1 MKIEF
6 EKPNL
11 IQEYF
16 TLLLSDKV
24 KGNGNNDVSSVT
36 NKIDYYVSKID
47 TYKLLMNKD
56 RALPNSVFLDL
67 LKEISRIKLEEKDI
81 LNILSLKENAN
92 YNRILILSTDMIA
105 KRKNTTYVSLK
116 VASTSLLNTKHIYT
130 IDEINNLIEDKT
142 IVVLGEYLKSFN
154 LEKYKTHEKYMK
166 YDYFSNSDF
175 VDKEG
180 RLYVCTLQYIRNTIK
195 DEMLKKELDNYIRL
209 LKIEIDKVTN
219 NKYLINNSSIISKD
233 ISEQLDEKQ
242 ITLKLI

>member
-1 MKIEF
+1 
-6 EKPNL
+6 
-11 IQEYF
+11 
-16 TLLLSDKV
+16 
-24 KGNGNNDVSSVT
+24 
-36 NKIDYYVSKID
+36 
-47 TYKLLMNKD
+47 
-56 RALPNSVFLDL
+56 
-67 LKEISRIKLEEKDI
+67 
-81 LNILSLKENAN
+81 
-92 YNRILILSTDMIA
+92 
-105 KRKNTTYVSLK
+105 
-116 VASTSLLNTKHIYT
+116 
-130 IDEINNLIEDKT
+130 
-142 IVVLGEYLKSFN
+142 
-154 LEKYKTHEKYMK
+154 MK